1 MGTILRAKCRNC
13 GYNSESL
20 RCWGGKLSYK
30 TYCAYPVVDL
40 NTDEVK
46 TQNILQKEV
55 ILEESESFIFYDSE
69 GLYQKNRVNEEYSF
83 KWGKRVLYRGDVYIC
98 PKCQKYTLEF
108 LSVGLWD

>member
-46 TQNILQKEV
+46 TQNILQKEK
-55 ILEESESFIFYDSE
+55 ILEESESFIFYDNE
-69 GLYQKNRVNEEYSF
+69 KMYQKDRVKEGYHHR
-83 KWGKRVLYRGDVYIC
+83 WDKRVIYSGDVYIC
-98 PKCQKYTLEF
+98 PKCQKYSLEF